1 MNRDIDGAFISV
13 CVRVPYALA
22 CARAHAL
29 NCCCCCSLPTPINNR
44 SSVVGGRVYDT
55 HSHIHTRS
63 TNKQADKQRKHRALL
78 FPLSFVLLPHIE
90 ICRLSC
96 FLVGLFLLAFY
107 FYTSM
112 RALLLLVLS
121 VASCYTFVLFNFL
134 STAKVKQ
141 RFIHCFNAR
150 VYVSIYL
157 HTHIQTHKHIFVGAG
172 PTFGAF
178 WVRHSPQAYALLFL
192 QLLLTERVQRIVCM
206 CVCKSVFLFSFT
218 QFTISTLIHRLKS
231 YLSYVVCLS

>member
-1 MNRDIDGAFISV
+1 MNRDISV
-13 CVRVPYALA
+13 CVRVPYASA

-44 SSVVGGRVYDT
+44 SSVVGGRVFDT

-63 TNKQADKQRKHRALL
+63 TNRQADKQRKHRALL
-78 FPLSFVLLPHIE
+78 CPPSFVLLPHIE

-96 FLVGLFLLAFY
+96 FLVGLFLLVFY

-121 VASCYTFVLFNFL
+121 VASCYTFVLFVFL
-134 STAKVKQ
+134 STRKVKQ
-141 RFIHCFNAR
+141 RLIHCFNAR
-150 VYVSIYL
+150 VYVSIYS
-157 HTHIQTHKHIFVGAG
+157 HTHIHRHMFVGAG

-178 WVRHSPQAYALLFL
+178 WVRHSPQAHALLFL
-192 QLLLTERVQRIVCM
+192 QFLLTKGFNEL
-206 CVCKSVFLFSFT
+206 CVCV
-218 QFTISTLIHRLKS
+218 
-231 YLSYVVCLS
+231 